1 MPYDVHIPVEA
12 CPRYPKA
19 IQSCPVLSLS
29 WLLPDSWIVDI
40 SSNLDT
46 RQEMDQWKSKGI
58 PHGIKV
64 DVRHQLHQTIVSDQ
78 NRRQALKQKS
88 ETSKPMEA

>member
-1 MPYDVHIPVEA
+1 MSALSKLKQKKCQPCH
-12 CPRYPKA
+12 
-19 IQSCPVLSLS
+19 VLSLS

-46 RQEMDQWKSKGI
+46 SQEMDQWKSKGI

-64 DVRHQLHQTIVSDQ
+64 DVRHQLHQTIISDQ
-78 NRRQALKQKS
+78 NRRQALKQES
-88 ETSKPMEA
+88 EPSESMVA